1 MRGLYWEE
9 WAIGAEFESPG
20 RTVTEADIVTFA
32 GLSGDYNPLHINEE
46 YCKTTQFGTRIA
58 HGPLVYAIAA
68 GLIFQLHLYDD
79 TLIAFLGFDSL
90 KFTNPVKAGDT
101 IHAKLK
107 VLEKRESSRAD
118 RGIMK
123 RQLQVFNQRGEMVQD
138 AVQAFLLKRILHHV
152 AALVEHL
159 QLALHDA
166 AISARRFTFFQY
178 LQFRMDGVA
187 RLHRM
192 GEFQTVES

>member
-1 MRGLYWEE
+1 MRGMYWEE
-9 WAIGAEFESPG
+9 WDIGAEFESPA
-20 RTVTEADIVTFA
+20 RTVTEADIVMFA

-46 YCKTTQFGTRIA
+46 HCKNTQFGTRIA

-90 KFTNPVKAGDT
+90 KFTAPVKAGDT

-107 VLEKRESSRAD
+107 VLEKRETSRAD
-118 RGIMK
+118 RGVMK

-138 AVQAFLLKRILHHV
+138 AVQAFLLKRKP
-152 AALVEHL
+152 
-159 QLALHDA
+159 
-166 AISARRFTFFQY
+166 T
-178 LQFRMDGVA
+178 
-187 RLHRM
+187 
-192 GEFQTVES
+192 